1 MDDLKN
7 NINNKLKLLEKLII
21 ENKNNNNL
29 EEIEKTKIELD
40 ELLDKYME
48 DFD

>member
-1 MDDLKN
+1 MDDIKN

-21 ENKNNNNL
+21 ENNNL
-29 EEIEKTKIELD
+29 EKIEKTKAELD

-48 DFD
+48 DFN

>member
-1 MDDLKN
+1 MNDLKN

>member
-7 NINNKLKLLEKLII
+7 DINAKLKLLESLII
-21 ENKNNNNL
+21 NNNNNL